1 MTMTVTPLS
10 GILGARIEGI
20 DLREPLGGEA
30 LAAVRQAFRDH
41 QVVCLPGQKISA
53 ANQIAFCGLF
63 GEADSDYK
71 LPAQQSETEYRK
83 GVMLVSNV
91 RKNGVPI
98 GNLPDGDMQFH
109 SDGSHRDRPYLATT
123 LYAVRVPSHGGDTL
137 FANLHGAYDAL
148 DADTKARLDGLR
160 IHNTYVLDATSRD
173 EEPRPGSVQREA
185 EHPLVLVHPDTGR
198 KALYLNRLMS
208 RWIVGLPNAE
218 SDELLAR
225 LLDHVEQPEFI
236 YAHKWT
242 PGDFLM
248 WDNRSVNHARTDFP
262 TDEVRLLRR
271 YTISAADEAAD
282 QAADQT

>member
-1 MTMTVTPLS
+1 MTVTVTPLS
-10 GILGARIEGI
+10 ATLGARVEGI
-20 DLREPLGGEA
+20 DLRETLEGEA
-30 LAAVRQAFRDH
+30 LAALRRAFADH

-63 GEADSDYK
+63 GAADSDYK
-71 LPAQQSETEYRK
+71 VPAQRTEIDYRK

-98 GNLPDGDMQFH
+98 GNLPDGDIHFH
-109 SDGSHRDRPYLATT
+109 SDGAHRDRPYLATT
-123 LYAVRVPSHGGDTL
+123 LYAIRVPSLGGDTL
-137 FANLHGAYDAL
+137 FANLTAAYDAL
-148 DADTKARLDGLR
+148 DEDTKARLDGYR
-160 IHNTYVLDATSRD
+160 VHNSYVLDATSRD
-173 EEPRPGSVQREA
+173 EEPRPGAVLHEA
-185 EHPLVLVHPDTGR
+185 EHPLVLRHPDTGR

-208 RWIVGLPNAE
+208 RWIVGPPREE
-218 SDELLAR
+218 SDRLLAQ
-225 LLDHVEQPEFI
+225 LLDHVERPEFI

-271 YTISAADEAAD
+271 YTISESAA
-282 QAADQT
+282 